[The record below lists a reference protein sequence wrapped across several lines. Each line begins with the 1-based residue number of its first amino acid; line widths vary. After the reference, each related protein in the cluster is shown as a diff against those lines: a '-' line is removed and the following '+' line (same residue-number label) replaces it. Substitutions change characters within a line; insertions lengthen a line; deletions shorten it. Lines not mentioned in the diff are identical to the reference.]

1 MVTVSE
7 RWEQA
12 LYVAIFFGIAVAL
25 GVGGLVRSDRASSSL
40 EQRTLAQRPTVAWV
54 DLVTGEFG
62 RNVET
67 YLSDQ
72 FLGRDT
78 WVRSYAQLSL
88 RGLGKV
94 DMNGVVIGKGGIL
107 LGDMSSH
114 QPLTD
119 AEIGAELEATM
130 AQFDRLKAAVTS
142 YGGTLLVVGH
152 PTKNS
157 FLRADYP
164 AGFAFP
170 DDLARIAPLY
180 FAALKQH
187 GVASVDVA
195 AVFEKHRD
203 EKLYYD
209 TDHHWTFT
217 GAHLA
222 YSSMLEGLGIKPLAL
237 DELVL
242 TTLPNKFVGSFNRK
256 IAMTFPQTEK
266 ITIASPRVPIP
277 YTRVQDGKVSHD
289 LFKAHPAKASVAY
302 GIYDQGDRG
311 EIVIDTNR
319 PKLPSLLFVGD
330 SFGNA
335 IETLAWTGFDESRY
349 LDLRH
354 YTAMSL
360 LDYVAKYK
368 PDDVVIL
375 VRDERYLY
383 RNGNGLF
390 TGSAPSV
397 DSEE

>member
-7 RWEQA
+7 RWEQG

-25 GVGGLVRSDRASSSL
+25 GVGGLLRADRGSSTL
-40 EQRTLAQRPTVAWV
+40 EQRTLAQRPAVAWA
-54 DLVTGEFG
+54 DLVTGEYG
-62 RNVET
+62 RKVET

-78 WVRSYAQLSL
+78 WVRSYAQLNL

-94 DMNGVVIGKGGIL
+94 EMNGVVIGKGGVL
-107 LGDMSSH
+107 LGDLSAH
-114 QPLTD
+114 KPLAAAQT
-119 AEIGAELEATM
+119 ATELDATM
-130 AQFDRLKAAVTS
+130 VQFDRLKAAVDS

-164 AGFAFP
+164 AGFTFP
-170 DDLARIAPLY
+170 EDLSRIAPLY
-180 FAALKQH
+180 FAALKRH
-187 GVASVDVA
+187 SIASVDMA

-209 TDHHWTFT
+209 TDHHWTLT
-217 GAHLA
+217 GAYLT
-222 YSSMLEGLGIKPLAL
+222 YSSMLESLGVKPLAL
-237 DELVL
+237 DELEL

-256 IAMTFPQTEK
+256 VAMTFPQTEK
-266 ITIASPRVPIP
+266 VTIASPRVPIP
-277 YTRVQDGKVSHD
+277 YTRTQDGVVSHS
-289 LFKAHPAKASVAY
+289 LFAPHPAGASVAY
-302 GIYDQGDRG
+302 GIYDQGDRA

-319 PKLPSLLFVGD
+319 PELPSLLFVGD

-335 IETLAWTGFDESRY
+335 VETLAWTGFDESRY

-368 PDDVVIL
+368 PDAVVIL

-390 TGSAPSV
+390 TGSAPAA